1 MVDGVEKGSTGN
13 LLTWKGN
20 EAITGNATVG
30 GTLGVTGN
38 TTVGGTLG
46 VTGNT
51 SITGTLAVT
60 GTTAFTGGIT
70 IGGSGTSKTKKINLT
85 AAAMTAATNVAT
97 DTGWDI
103 PAGAIVRNCY
113 FYLTTKDTGALTMCI
128 GTNSA
133 TYDNFLNTI
142 NLGVS
147 ATNGTLITGYPTLT
161 TTGTNIDRAFY
172 NDNCVGAALA
182 VAVPG
187 VDAADKTQT
196 AGFFIP
202 IPAYFATATSLFY
215 KLSATASGATGTI
228 IIVYDE

>member
-1 MVDGVEKGSTGN
+1 MVDGIERGSTSYLYKWN
-13 LLTWKGN
+13 GN
-20 EAITGNATVG
+20 EQIV
-30 GTLGVTGN
+30 
-38 TTVGGTLG
+38 
-46 VTGNT
+46 
-51 SITGTLAVT
+51 GTLAVGGASTLTGNVACSGTLTVT
-60 GTTAFTGGIT
+60 GTTTLGNVV
-70 IGGSGTSKTKKINLT
+70 IGGSTLSRVKKINLT

-103 PAGAIVRNCY
+103 PAGAVVKGCY

-147 ATNGTLITGYPTLT
+147 ATNGTLITGIPTIT

-172 NDNCVGAALA
+172 NDNCVGSALA
-182 VAVPG
+182 VSVPG
-187 VDAADKTQT
+187 VDAADKTRT

-202 IPAYFATATSLFY
+202 IPAYFATDTSLFY

-228 IIVYDE
+228 IVVYDL